1 MTTTSRSW
9 PDQLAAQLR
18 WHWDHQLSAR
28 LAGLTDEEYFW
39 EPVADCWSVRPRGTG
54 TAQMQAGS
62 GAMTIDFAFPE
73 PSPAPFTTIAW
84 RLDHVIVGVLGAR
97 NGVHFGHEQVTYD
110 SFEYA
115 PTATQALAQLER
127 EYRRWTDGV
136 AAMSEDEF
144 WAPCGPGEGGWA
156 DHPMAELVLHINREV
171 IHHLSEVCLLRDL
184 HLHTIRQDAS

>member
-1 MTTTSRSW
+1 M
-9 PDQLAAQLR
+9 
-18 WHWDHQLSAR
+18 
-28 LAGLTDEEYFW
+28 
-39 EPVADCWSVRPRGTG
+39 
-54 TAQMQAGS
+54 
-62 GAMTIDFAFPE
+62 
-73 PSPAPFTTIAW
+73 
-84 RLDHVIVGVLGAR
+84 IVGVLGAR

-144 WAPCGPGEGGWA
+144 WAPCGPGKGGWA